1 MRRGSL
7 PTVWSGAA
15 AGTLVTYGV
24 FAIMAG
30 VGAAAVV
37 AARHGHP
44 AVNDTGWT
52 WFAIAA
58 VVAIGASALCGGYV
72 AGRMT
77 GRRGTYSGL
86 LVGICTA
93 FVLAVTVAMVGYESG
108 GVLRD
113 ALVARLQALGV
124 PATRHEWGLAGAATA
139 IGGFAVMLLAAIEGG
154 IAGVRTDAELRM
166 EMTPSIEET
175 RTIDLRER
183 DKAKEKEQAQE
194 EARV

>member
-15 AGTLVTYGV
+15 AGTLVTYGA

-77 GRRGTYSGL
+77 GRRGAYSGL

-93 FVLAVTVAMVGYESG
+93 FLMAVTVAMVGYESG

-154 IAGVRTDAELRM
+154 IAGARTDAELRM
-166 EMTPSIEET
+166 ETTAPSVEET
-175 RTIDLRER
+175 RTLDLRER
-183 DKAKEKEQAQE
+183 DKAKEKEQE
-194 EARV
+194 EAKV

>member
-1 MRRGSL
+1 
-7 PTVWSGAA
+7 
-15 AGTLVTYGV
+15 
-24 FAIMAG
+24 
-30 VGAAAVV
+30 
-37 AARHGHP
+37 
-44 AVNDTGWT
+44 
-52 WFAIAA
+52 
-58 VVAIGASALCGGYV
+58 
-72 AGRMT
+72 MT

-124 PATRHEWGLAGAATA
+124 PATRHEWGVAGAATA
-139 IGGFAVMLLAAIEGG
+139 IGGLVVMLLAAIEGG
-154 IAGVRTDAELRM
+154 IAGARTDAELKM
-166 EMTPSIEET
+166 EMTPSVEET
-175 RTIDLRER
+175 RTVDLRER